1 MEDMFFYN
9 IDKYVY
15 EECSESEMKLFMEHI
30 KSCEKCK
37 AEYELACQVKD
48 AMHGMN
54 NITPP
59 ADFSKLVNERLDREL
74 SKPKARTFI
83 KAGYRKYSA
92 VAACLVLAAVLGA
105 EKVDFTNAPVID
117 SSVGLQPV
125 VETEETQKIEIP
137 SITPEAVS
145 GAASTTQAPTVEPA
159 KAYVKKD
166 TYAPVKTPDVVTPPV
181 SAIVSDVIM
190 PPVATEAPVV
200 ITSPVVTK
208 APAIP
213 EHLNPENQT
222 VLASSVEKT
231 YEISGV
237 SLEEVPVKKR
247 NLEEEF
253 ALLETTKTGVI
264 VANPAT
270 MSSLDGVEVK
280 IKKSNTADYGV
291 GSGSLFIAAKDKE
304 IVDELITK
312 YISVE
317 DNSCYFFTGDN
328 FDSFI
333 QELDDQGVDYKEKL
347 VSEKGNNVAIKVVVA

>member
-37 AEYELACQVKD
+37 AEYELACQVKN

-59 ADFSKLVNERLDREL
+59 ADFSKLINERLDREI

-105 EKVDFTNAPVID
+105 EKVDFTKAPVID
-117 SSVGLQPV
+117 SSTVKEESLQP
-125 VETEETQKIEIP
+125 EIIAEE
-137 SITPEAVS
+137 TPEAVS
-145 GAASTTQAPTVEPA
+145 GAASTINTPTAEPA
-159 KAYVKKD
+159 KAKPAA
-166 TYAPVKTPDVVTPPV
+166 YAPKSTNAP
-181 SAIVSDVIM
+181 A
-190 PPVATEAPVV
+190 AT
-200 ITSPVVTK
+200 PVVTK
-208 APAIP
+208 APVIP

-237 SLEEVPVKKR
+237 SLEQVPVKKR

-253 ALLETTKTGVI
+253 ALLENTKTGVI

-304 IVDELITK
+304 AVDKLITK

-333 QELDDQGVDYKEKL
+333 EELKTQGIDYKEIL
-347 VSEKGNNVAIKVVVA
+347 VSERGNDVAINIVVA

>member
-37 AEYELACQVKD
+37 AEYELACQVKN

-59 ADFSKLVNERLDREL
+59 ADFSKLINERLDREI

-105 EKVDFTNAPVID
+105 EKVDFTKAPVID
-117 SSVGLQPV
+117 SSTVKEESLQP
-125 VETEETQKIEIP
+125 EIIAEE
-137 SITPEAVS
+137 TPEAVS
-145 GAASTTQAPTVEPA
+145 GAASTINTPTAEPA
-159 KAYVKKD
+159 KAKPAA
-166 TYAPVKTPDVVTPPV
+166 YAPKSTNAP
-181 SAIVSDVIM
+181 A
-190 PPVATEAPVV
+190 AT
-200 ITSPVVTK
+200 PVVTK
-208 APAIP
+208 APVIP

-237 SLEEVPVKKR
+237 SLEQVPVKKR

-270 MSSLDGVEVK
+270 MSSLDGMEVQ
-280 IKKSNTADYGV
+280 IKKSNSADYGV

-304 IVDELITK
+304 IVDKLITK
-312 YISVE
+312 YISIE

-333 QELDDQGVDYKEKL
+333 QELKEYGVDYKEIL

>member
-37 AEYELACQVKD
+37 AEYELACQVKN

-59 ADFSKLVNERLDREL
+59 ADFSKLVNERLDKEL

-105 EKVDFTNAPVID
+105 ENMDFTNAPVID
-117 SSVGLQPV
+117 SSTVSNENLQSV
-125 VETEETQKIEIP
+125 VETEEQIP
-137 SITPEAVS
+137 SITPESVS

-159 KAYVKKD
+159 KVYVKKD
-166 TYAPVKTPDVVTPPV
+166 TYAPVTTPDVKISPIAPVASAVTIPTVTTAPV
-181 SAIVSDVIM
+181 VVE
-190 PPVATEAPVV
+190 PPVATKAPV
-200 ITSPVVTK
+200 
-208 APAIP
+208 IP

-237 SLEEVPVKKR
+237 SLDEVPVKKR

-270 MSSLDGVEVK
+270 MSSLDGVEIK

-291 GSGSLFIAAKDKE
+291 GSGSIFIAAKDKE

-328 FDSFI
+328 FDNFI

-347 VSEKGNNVAIKVVVA
+347 VSEKGNNVAIKVVVS

>member
-37 AEYELACQVKD
+37 AEYELACQVKN

-59 ADFSKLVNERLDREL
+59 ADFSKLINERLDREI

-105 EKVDFTNAPVID
+105 EKVDFTKAPVID
-117 SSVGLQPV
+117 SSTVKEESLQP
-125 VETEETQKIEIP
+125 EIIAEE
-137 SITPEAVS
+137 TPEAVS
-145 GAASTTQAPTVEPA
+145 GAASTINTPTAEPA
-159 KAYVKKD
+159 KAKPAA
-166 TYAPVKTPDVVTPPV
+166 YAPKSTNAP
-181 SAIVSDVIM
+181 A
-190 PPVATEAPVV
+190 AT
-200 ITSPVVTK
+200 PVVTK
-208 APAIP
+208 APVIP
-213 EHLNPENQT
+213 EHLNPEKQT

-237 SLEEVPVKKR
+237 SLEQVPVKKR

-253 ALLETTKTGVI
+253 ALLENTKTGVI

-304 IVDELITK
+304 AVDKLITK

-333 QELDDQGVDYKEKL
+333 EELKTQGIDYKEIL
-347 VSEKGNNVAIKVVVA
+347 VSERGNDVAINIVVA

>member
-15 EECSESEMKLFMEHI
+15 EECSESEMNLFMDHI

-37 AEYELACQVKD
+37 AEYELACQVKN

-59 ADFSKLVNERLDREL
+59 ADFSKLVNERLDNA

-105 EKVDFTNAPVID
+105 EKMDFTNAPVID
-117 SSVGLQPV
+117 STTVSEESLQPV
-125 VETEETQKIEIP
+125 TVPEGTENVQLP
-137 SITPEAVS
+137 SVTPETVN
-145 GAASTTQAPTVEPA
+145 GAASTTQAPAVKPA
-159 KAYVKKD
+159 NVYVPQN
-166 TYAPVKTPDVVTPPV
+166 TYAPVKTPGVAPT
-181 SAIVSDVIM
+181 
-190 PPVATEAPVV
+190 PVATKAPV
-200 ITSPVVTK
+200 
-208 APAIP
+208 IP
-213 EHLNPENQT
+213 EHLNPENKT

-237 SLEEVPVKKR
+237 SLDEVPVKKR

-264 VANPAT
+264 VANPGT
-270 MSSLDGVEVK
+270 MSSLDGVEIK

-304 IVDELITK
+304 IVDKLITK
-312 YISVE
+312 YISIE

-333 QELDDQGVDYKEKL
+333 QELKEYGVDYKEIL

>member
-15 EECSESEMKLFMEHI
+15 EECSESEMKLFMEHLG
-30 KSCEKCK
+30 SCEKCK

-59 ADFSKLVNERLDREL
+59 ADFSKLVNERLDREI
-74 SKPKARTFI
+74 SKPKARGFI
-83 KAGYRKYSA
+83 KPGYRKYSA

-105 EKVDFTNAPVID
+105 ETIDFTKAPVLD
-117 SSVGLQPV
+117 SSIVTEEGLQSVITEVSEQTPV
-125 VETEETQKIEIP
+125 PENSVMVPSPATEE
-137 SITPEAVS
+137 AVN
-145 GAASTTQAPTVEPA
+145 GAASTTYAPTAKPA
-159 KAYVKKD
+159 KAQPAAHANKQA
-166 TYAPVKTPDVVTPPV
+166 YAPAKTPAATK
-181 SAIVSDVIM
+181 M
-190 PPVATEAPVV
+190 PE
-200 ITSPVVTK
+200 
-208 APAIP
+208 IP
-213 EHLNPENQT
+213 SHLDPEKQT

-270 MSSLDGVEVK
+270 MSSLDGVEVQ
-280 IKKSNTADYGV
+280 IKKSNTSDYGV
-291 GSGSLFIAAKDKE
+291 GSGSIFIAAKDKE

-312 YISVE
+312 YIFVE
-317 DNSCYFFTGDN
+317 DNNCYFFTGDN

-333 QELDDQGVDYKEKL
+333 EELKIQGIDYKEIL
-347 VSEKGNNVAIKVVVA
+347 VSEKGNNVAINIVVA

>member
-37 AEYELACQVKD
+37 AEYELACQVKN

-59 ADFSKLVNERLDREL
+59 ADFSKLVNERLDKEI

-92 VAACLVLAAVLGA
+92 VAACLVLVAVLGA
-105 EKVDFTNAPVID
+105 EKVDFTKAPVID
-117 SSVGLQPV
+117 SSTVKEESLQPEIV
-125 VETEETQKIEIP
+125 AEETP
-137 SITPEAVS
+137 VMTEAVS
-145 GAASTTQAPTVEPA
+145 EAASTIYSPTAKPA
-159 KAYVKKD
+159 KAKPAAYAPKT
-166 TYAPVKTPDVVTPPV
+166 TYAPAST
-181 SAIVSDVIM
+181 
-190 PPVATEAPVV
+190 PVATKTPV
-200 ITSPVVTK
+200 
-208 APAIP
+208 IP
-213 EHLNPENQT
+213 EHLNPEKQT

-253 ALLETTKTGVI
+253 ALLENTKTGVI

-291 GSGSLFIAAKDKE
+291 GSGSLFISAKDKE
-304 IVDELITK
+304 IVDKLITK

-333 QELDDQGVDYKEKL
+333 EELKNQGIDYKEIL

>member
-15 EECSESEMKLFMEHI
+15 EECSENEMKLFMEHL

-48 AMHGMN
+48 AMHSMN

-59 ADFSKLVNERLDREL
+59 ADFSKLVNERLDREI

-105 EKVDFTNAPVID
+105 ENVDFTEAPVLD
-117 SSVGLQPV
+117 SSIVTNEGLQPV
-125 VETEETQKIEIP
+125 TNTGEIEILP
-137 SITPEAVS
+137 VVSEAAS
-145 GAASTTQAPTVEPA
+145 GGASTTYSPTAEPA
-159 KAYVKKD
+159 KKAIPARAEE
-166 TYAPVKTPDVVTPPV
+166 THAPE
-181 SAIVSDVIM
+181 
-190 PPVATEAPVV
+190 AT
-200 ITSPVVTK
+200 PVVTET
-208 APAIP
+208 PATP
-213 EHLNPENQT
+213 EPVKPATQT
-222 VLASSVEKT
+222 EVVSGVEKT
-231 YEISGV
+231 YEISVG
-237 SLEEVPVKKR
+237 SLEESPAPKR

-264 VANPAT
+264 VANLANI
-270 MSSLDGVEVK
+270 SSLNDIEVK
-280 IKKSNTADYGV
+280 VQKPSTADYGI
-291 GSGSLFIAAKDKE
+291 GSGSIFIAAKDKE
-304 IVDELITK
+304 IVEKLITK

-317 DNSCYFFTGDN
+317 DNNCYFFTGDN

-333 QELDDQGVDYKEKL
+333 KELKEQGIDYKENL
-347 VSEKGNNVAIKVVVA
+347 ISEKGSNVAIKVVVA